1 MAIYNS
7 VLDTIGHTPL
17 VRLNKV
23 TEGLHAEVLVKLEFF
38 NPLSSVKDRIG
49 RAMIDAAERD
59 GRLKPGG
66 TIVEPT
72 SGNTGI
78 ALAFVA
84 AARGY
89 RCILTMPETMSVER
103 RVLLRLLGALRER
116 CPDLAEVESEVQ
128 PVPREYPDGAEY
140 LAARGG
146 GVAWRRGAT
155 GLTLRRNASTQ
166 WSET

>member
-1 MAIYNS
+1 MSVIDTDPSSPTYNS
-7 VLDTIGHTPL
+7 VIDTIGRTPL

-23 TEGLHAEVLVKLEFF
+23 TAGLNAEILVKLEYF

-78 ALAFVA
+78 ALAFGVYIPAYMVA
-84 AARGY
+84 H
-89 RCILTMPETMSVER
+89 
-103 RVLLRLLGALRER
+103 
-116 CPDLAEVESEVQ
+116 
-128 PVPREYPDGAEY
+128 
-140 LAARGG
+140 GG
-146 GVAWRRGAT
+146 G
-155 GLTLRRNASTQ
+155 
-166 WSET
+166 

>member
-89 RCILTMPETMSVER
+89 RCILTMPETMSIER
-103 RVLLRLLGALRER
+103 LKLFGA
-116 CPDLAEVESEVQ
+116 
-128 PVPREYPDGAEY
+128 GA
-140 LAARGG
+140 A
-146 GVAWRRGAT
+146 
-155 GLTLRRNASTQ
+155 
-166 WSET
+166 

>member
-23 TEGLHAEVLVKLEFF
+23 TEGLQAEVLVKLEFF

-66 TIVEPT
+66 IIVEPT

-89 RCILTMPETMSVER
+89 RCILTMPETMSIER
-103 RVLLRLLGALRER
+103 RA
-116 CPDLAEVESEVQ
+116 
-128 PVPREYPDGAEY
+128 YPWHQE
-140 LAARGG
+140 
-146 GVAWRRGAT
+146 
-155 GLTLRRNASTQ
+155 
-166 WSET
+166 

>member
-1 MAIYNS
+1 MPIYKN
-7 VLDTIGHTPL
+7 VLETIGRTPL

-23 TEGLHAEVLVKLEFF
+23 TEGLDTEILVKLEYF

-49 RAMIDAAERD
+49 RAMVEAGERD

-89 RCILTMPETMSVER
+89 KCILTMPETMSVER
-103 RVLLRLLGALRER
+103 RVL
-116 CPDLAEVESEVQ
+116 
-128 PVPREYPDGAEY
+128 
-140 LAARGG
+140 
-146 GVAWRRGAT
+146 
-155 GLTLRRNASTQ
+155 
-166 WSET
+166 